1 MLGAIKAKH
10 ETIGQRMTQTSMYFR
25 NEEGQSIDDITYH
38 AVNKIEVD
46 EAISW
51 TMKHGLTPFWF

>member
-10 ETIGQRMTQTSMYFR
+10 ETIGQRMTQTR
-25 NEEGQSIDDITYH
+25 NEEDQSIDDITYH

-46 EAISW
+46 KAISW